1 MLTRMTKSSIIQLLP
16 WDTETFQKKI
26 GKVSFEQA
34 VTYEEFNE
42 LLTLARLEKY
52 ELLYIFQSEEID
64 FLNRVELAEMSLVDQ
79 KVIFDKKLEPE
90 KLRVNISPFI
100 SEYQNENVTPQLL
113 NLAYESGR
121 YSRFY
126 IDKHFSRND
135 FQKLYSEWITRSVSK
150 EIADEVLV
158 YEKEAI
164 IAGMLTYKITDN
176 VATIGLVAVDPQIQ
190 GKKIGTEL
198 MTFMEYKLSKLAVYD
213 INVATQM
220 QNMRACCFYK
230 KNNYSIKQITNIY
243 HVWL

>member
-1 MLTRMTKSSIIQLLP
+1 MTKSPTIQLLA
-16 WDTETFQKKI
+16 WDTETFKRKI
-26 GKVSFEQA
+26 GRVSFEQA
-34 VTYEEFNE
+34 VTYEEFHE
-42 LLTLARLEKY
+42 LLTLARFEKY

-64 FLNRVELAEMSLVDQ
+64 FFYKDEFAEMSMVDQ
-79 KVIFDKKLEPE
+79 KVIFNKKLEQE
-90 KLRVNISPFI
+90 KLRIDISPFV

-126 IDKHFSRND
+126 VDKHFLRND
-135 FQKLYSEWITRSVSK
+135 FQELYSMWITRSVSK

-158 YEKEAI
+158 YEKEGI

-176 VATIGLVAVDPQIQ
+176 VATIGLIAVDPQIQ

-198 MTFMEYKLSKLAVYD
+198 ITFMEYKLSQLAVSE
-213 INVATQM
+213 INVATQI

-230 KNNYSIKQITNIY
+230 KNKYSIKQITKIY

>member
-1 MLTRMTKSSIIQLLP
+1 MTKSPTIQLLA
-16 WDTETFQKKI
+16 WDTETFKRKI
-26 GKVSFEQA
+26 GRVSFEQA
-34 VTYEEFNE
+34 VTYEEFHE
-42 LLTLARLEKY
+42 LLTLARFEKY

-64 FLNRVELAEMSLVDQ
+64 FFYKDEFAEMSMVDQ
-79 KVIFDKKLEPE
+79 KVIFNKKLEQE
-90 KLRVNISPFI
+90 KLRMDISPFV

-126 IDKHFSRND
+126 VDKHFLRND
-135 FQKLYSEWITRSVSK
+135 FQELYSMWITRSVSK

-158 YEKEAI
+158 YEKEGI

-176 VATIGLVAVDPQIQ
+176 VATIGLIAVDPQIQ

-198 MTFMEYKLSKLAVYD
+198 ITFMEYKLSQLAVSE
-213 INVATQM
+213 INVATQI

-230 KNNYSIKQITNIY
+230 KNKYSIKQITKIY